1 MKVGDLVESRHPR
14 MHSFGY
20 GIILSIGR
28 IKHGPPRCTVYW
40 LDESKSISG
49 IYALDLWKVE

>member
-28 IKHGPPRCTVYW
+28 IKQGPLRCKVYW
-40 LDESKSISG
+40 LDESKSMNRIS
-49 IYALDLWKVE
+49 AVDLWRVE